1 MVQRRHRLA
10 ACSWLVL
17 LSASFQSTA
26 DTLEVDCLTSN
37 SCEQPKPLWEAGIAA
52 AVVYGPDYPASNQRH
67 ANQLV
72 VPYFIYRGEVIR
84 AGEDGLIKAQ
94 AFEDDRWQLSV
105 SIDGAFNADSDDN
118 DARQGMDDLDYLFG
132 IGPELNYKIYQ
143 AQQQE
148 LELKLQLRSVFST
161 DFSNLNQRGYAFET
175 QLRYEDR
182 EFFGQQLKFVGTVGP
197 VWATDKLTR
206 YFYQVDERDVTDQRP
221 RYKASGG
228 YMGTDVGIGFV
239 LPMLNK
245 KATLFFGGR
254 VSFHHGAANDDS
266 PLFLD
271 KTTYG
276 VGLGFA
282 YQLFASDEH
291 AR

>member
-1 MVQRRHRLA
+1 MVRCLNH
-10 ACSWLVL
+10 LVMLSGLLL
-17 LSASFQSTA
+17 LSAFIHSNA
-26 DTLEVDCLTSN
+26 ETLEVACLTTS
-37 SCEQPKPLWEAGIAA
+37 SCEPEKPLWEAGLAA
-52 AVVYGPDYPASNQRH
+52 AVFYGPDYPAADQSH
-67 ANQLV
+67 ANPLV
-72 VPYFIYRGEVIR
+72 VPYFIYRGEVVR
-84 AGEDGLIKAQ
+84 AGEGGLIKAQ

-132 IGPELNYKIYQ
+132 IGPELNYKLY
-143 AQQQE
+143 QQQQQK

-161 DFSNLNQRGYAFET
+161 DFSELNQRGYAFET
-175 QLRYEDR
+175 QLRFEDR

-206 YFYQVDERDVTDQRP
+206 YFYQVDERDVTADRP
-221 RYKASGG
+221 RYDASGG
-228 YMGTDVGIGFV
+228 YMGTDVGLGFV
-239 LPMLNK
+239 VPMFDK

-254 VSFHHGAANDDS
+254 ASFHHGAANDDS

-271 KTTYG
+271 KTTYA

-282 YQLFASDEH
+282 YRLFASDQLV
-291 AR
+291 R